1 MMGGIME
8 QYRVV
13 IIDDHDLMR
22 RGFISALGENWMVT
36 GEAADLTGGKAV
48 FDTMKSPPDLVVLDI
63 ALRNN
68 EWGLDLLPYLA
79 ERYGKKAPPVLVYS
93 VYADY
98 AHVQAAIGMGVL
110 GYVSK
115 DEGFPELETA
125 MRAVVQRQAHINK
138 KLLNKLSS
146 VPDLMSGLTKRE
158 KQVFLLVQQ
167 GWDNK
172 RIANE
177 FSLAPRTVEC
187 YLNRI
192 YSKLGAKSRKE
203 LQEL

>member
-1 MMGGIME
+1 ME
-8 QYRVV
+8 KYRVV

-22 RGFISALGENWMVT
+22 RGFISALGENWTVT
-36 GEAADLTGGKAV
+36 GEAADLSGGKAV
-48 FDTMKSPPDLVVLDI
+48 FDTMNDPPDLVVLDI

-68 EWGLDLLPYLA
+68 EWGLDMIPYLA
-79 ERYGKKAPPVLVYS
+79 QRYGKKAPPVLVYS
-93 VYADY
+93 VYTDY
-98 AHVQAAIGMGVL
+98 AHVQAAMGMGVL

-115 DEGFPELETA
+115 DEGFPALETA
-125 MRAVVQRQAHINK
+125 MRAVARRQVFINQ
-138 KLLNKLSS
+138 KLLSKLSS
-146 VPDLMSGLTKRE
+146 VPDLMSGLTRRE

-172 RIANE
+172 RIACE
-177 FSLAPRTVEC
+177 FSLLPRTVEC

-192 YSKLGAKSRKE
+192 YSKLGVKSRKE

>member
-1 MMGGIME
+1 ME
-8 QYRVV
+8 KYRVV

-22 RGFISALGENWMVT
+22 RGFISALGENWTVA
-36 GEAADLTGGKAV
+36 GEAADLDGGKAV
-48 FDTMKSPPDLVVLDI
+48 FDAMNPPPDLVVLDI
-63 ALRNN
+63 ALGNN
-68 EWGLDLLPYLA
+68 EWGLDLLPWLA

-98 AHVQAAIGMGVL
+98 AHVQAAMGMGAL

-115 DEGFPELETA
+115 DEGFPVLEAA
-125 MRAVVQRQAHINK
+125 MRTVAQRRVHINQE
-138 KLLNKLSS
+138 LLNKLSS
-146 VPDLMSGLTKRE
+146 VPDLMSGLTRRE

-172 RIANE
+172 RIAGE
-177 FSLAPRTVEC
+177 FVLAPRTVEC

>member
-1 MMGGIME
+1 ME
-8 QYRVV
+8 KMKQYRVV

-22 RGFISALGENWMVT
+22 RGFISALGKNWTVT
-36 GEAADLTGGKAV
+36 GEAADLDGGKTV
-48 FDTMKSPPDLVVLDI
+48 FDIMKEPPDLVVLDI

-68 EWGLDLLPYLA
+68 EWGLDLLPHLA

-115 DEGFPELETA
+115 DEGFPALETA
-125 MRAVVQRQAHINK
+125 MQAVVRRQVHINQ

-146 VPDLMSGLTKRE
+146 VPDLMSGLTRRE

-172 RIANE
+172 RIANK
-177 FSLAPRTVEC
+177 FSLIPRTVEC

-192 YSKLGAKSRKE
+192 YSKLGVKSRKQ